1 MRRSF
6 SVTLLA
12 LGALLAC
19 LRPPES
25 PQAPVAIAEPNATPW
40 RLQVLLDSSPSGRR
54 PQARFIEGTVT
65 SDLSAFD
72 LDFTPILGHAIAPG
86 IHVSWVK
93 GSDAPFEL
101 TLGDLMTDHEIV
113 TFRGRPV
120 RPDSVVGTWE
130 EILYCCGARGRFTL
144 WRSSR

>member
-6 SVTLLA
+6 SVTLLSA
-12 LGALLAC
+12 CALLAC
-19 LRPPES
+19 HRPPKS
-25 PQAPVAIAEPNATPW
+25 PQAPVAIAEPNTTPW
-40 RLQVLLDSSPSGRR
+40 RLQVLLDSSPPGRR
-54 PQARFIEGTVT
+54 PHARFIEGTVT
-65 SDLSAFD
+65 PDLSAFD

-86 IHVSWVK
+86 IHFSWVK
-93 GSDAPFEL
+93 GSEAPFEL
-101 TLGDLMTDHEIV
+101 TLGDLLTVHKIV

-130 EILYCCGARGRFTL
+130 EVLYCCGARGRFTL